1 MHHAKICDT
10 KPVPRALLSVYDK
23 TGIVDFAR
31 SLSDLGW
38 ELLSSGGTAKVIADA
53 GIPVID
59 VATVT
64 GYPAILGHRV
74 VTLHPSIHGALLADT
89 DNAEHVA
96 DMHTHNIEPIALA
109 AINLYPFSS
118 NPSIELIDV
127 GGPAMV
133 RAAAK
138 NYAHVA
144 VVTEPTQYD
153 AIIDAI
159 RTSGSVSPA
168 MRQQL
173 AAQAF
178 ATTAAYDAQVAQWFA
193 TEVIHDT
200 TSSELPQ
207 RITLNLV
214 REQTLR
220 YGENPHQRG
229 ARYTVEGTQDW
240 WSSTRQLGG
249 KEMSY
254 LNVLDSEAACR
265 LAWSFDE
272 PCAVVIKHA
281 NPCGLAVAAT
291 IEDAYREAHACDPLS
306 AFGGV
311 VALNR
316 QATVEMARDLSEVF
330 TEVLIAPSY
339 EEGAVEILSAK
350 KNLRILQ
357 STAPT
362 PQDRHVR
369 QISGGFLVQD
379 IDPVHIDTSAWQVVT
394 TVQPTAD
401 QVRDCV
407 AAWITCATVSSNAI
421 VLVNDG
427 SAVGI
432 GGGQQNRIDAARLAC
447 ERAGNRARGSVAAS
461 DAFFPFSDGPQM
473 LINAGVAVIVQPGGS
488 QRDDESIALANNSG
502 IAMIFTGT
510 RHFRH

>member
-1 MHHAKICDT
+1 M
-10 KPVPRALLSVYDK
+10 PRALLSVFDK
-23 TGIVDFAR
+23 TGVVDFAR
-31 SLSDLGW
+31 ELHNLGW
-38 ELLSSGGTAKVIADA
+38 DLLSSGGTAKVIADA

-138 NYAHVA
+138 NHAHVA
-144 VVTEPTQYD
+144 VVTEPSQYNS
-153 AIIDAI
+153 IIDVI
-159 RTSGSVSPA
+159 RTSGSVPPA

-193 TEVIHDT
+193 TATDT

-229 ARYTVEGTQDW
+229 ARYTVDGEQSW
-240 WSSTRQLGG
+240 WSTIRQLGG

-281 NPCGLAVAAT
+281 NPCGLAIATT
-291 IEDAYREAHACDPLS
+291 IEDAYRNAHACDPLS

-316 QATVEMARDLSEVF
+316 EATVEMAHDLSEVF

-339 EEGAVEILSAK
+339 EVGAIEILSAK
-350 KNLRILQ
+350 KNLRVLQ
-357 STAPT
+357 SPAPT
-362 PQDRHVR
+362 PQDRHLR

-379 IDPVHIDTSAWQVVT
+379 TDTVHVDTSAWQVVT
-394 TVQPTAD
+394 TAQPTD
-401 QVRDCV
+401 NQLRDCV
-407 AAWITCATVSSNAI
+407 TAWITCAAVSSNAI

-427 SAVGI
+427 SAMGI

-447 ERAGNRARGSVAAS
+447 ERAGNRALGSVAAS
-461 DAFFPFSDGPQM
+461 DAFFPFADGPQM
-473 LINAGVAVIVQPGGS
+473 LINAGVEVIVQPGGS

>member
-1 MHHAKICDT
+1 
-10 KPVPRALLSVYDK
+10 VPRALLSVYDK
-23 TGIVDFAR
+23 TGVVDFAR
-31 SLSDLGW
+31 ALHDLGW
-38 ELLSSGGTAKVIADA
+38 ELLSSGGTAKAIADA

-96 DMHTHNIEPIALA
+96 DMHTHNIEPITLA

-118 NPSIELIDV
+118 NPSIELIDI

-138 NYAHVA
+138 NHAHVA
-144 VVTEPTQYD
+144 VITEPTQYD
-153 AIIDAI
+153 SIIDAI
-159 RTSGSVSPA
+159 RTSGRVPPA
-168 MRQQL
+168 LRQQL

-193 TEVIHDT
+193 AAASAVAAANDT
-200 TSSELPQ
+200 ISPKLPQ
-207 RITLNLV
+207 RITLHLV
-214 REQTLR
+214 REQNLR

-229 ARYTVEGTQDW
+229 ARYTVDGEHGW
-240 WSSTRQLGG
+240 WSTIRQLGG

-254 LNVLDSEAACR
+254 LNVLDSEAACK

-281 NPCGLAVAAT
+281 NPCGLAIAHN
-291 IEDAYREAHACDPLS
+291 IENAYRNAHACDPLS

-311 VALNR
+311 VAINR
-316 QATVEMARDLSEVF
+316 EATVEMARDLSEVF

-339 EEGAVEILSAK
+339 EAGAIEILSAK

-357 STAPT
+357 SPAPI

-379 IDPVHIDTSAWQVVT
+379 TDPVHIDTTLWQVVT
-394 TVQPTAD
+394 TAQPTAS
-401 QVRDCV
+401 QMSDCV
-407 AAWITCATVSSNAI
+407 IAWITCASVSSNAI
-421 VLVNDG
+421 VLVHEG

-447 ERAGNRARGSVAAS
+447 ERAGSRAHGSVCAS
-461 DAFFPFSDGPQM
+461 DAFFPFRDGPEL
-473 LINAGVAVIVQPGGS
+473 LISAGVKVIVQPGGS
-488 QRDDESIALANNSG
+488 QRDDESIATANAHG
-502 IAMIFTGT
+502 IAMIFTGM

>member
-1 MHHAKICDT
+1 
-10 KPVPRALLSVYDK
+10 VYDK
-23 TGIVDFAR
+23 TGVVDFAR
-31 SLSDLGW
+31 ELHNLGW

-74 VTLHPSIHGALLADT
+74 VTLHPSIHGALLADI

-138 NYAHVA
+138 NHAHVA
-144 VVTEPTQYD
+144 VVTEPSQYNS
-153 AIIDAI
+153 IIDVI
-159 RTSGSVSPA
+159 RTSGSVPPA

-193 TEVIHDT
+193 TTIDT

-229 ARYTVEGTQDW
+229 ARYTVDGEQSW
-240 WSSTRQLGG
+240 WSTIRQLGG

-281 NPCGLAVAAT
+281 NPCGLAIATT
-291 IEDAYREAHACDPLS
+291 IEDAYRNAHACDPLS

-316 QATVEMARDLSEVF
+316 EATVEMARDLSEVF

-339 EEGAVEILSAK
+339 EVGAIEILSAK
-350 KNLRILQ
+350 KNLRVLQ
-357 STAPT
+357 SPAPT
-362 PQDRHVR
+362 PQDRHLR

-379 IDPVHIDTSAWQVVT
+379 TDPVHVDTSAWQVVT
-394 TVQPTAD
+394 TAQPTAD
-401 QVRDCV
+401 QLRDCV
-407 AAWITCATVSSNAI
+407 SAWITCAAVASNAI
-421 VLVNDG
+421 VLVNNG

-447 ERAGNRARGSVAAS
+447 ERAGHRAHGSVAAS

-488 QRDDESIALANNSG
+488 QRDDESIALANTSG
-502 IAMIFTGT
+502 TAMIFTGT

>member
-1 MHHAKICDT
+1 M
-10 KPVPRALLSVYDK
+10 PRALLSVFDK
-23 TGIVDFAR
+23 KGVVDFAR
-31 SLSDLGW
+31 ALHDLGW

-138 NYAHVA
+138 NHAHVA
-144 VVTEPTQYD
+144 VVTEPSQYD
-153 AIIDAI
+153 SIIDVI
-159 RTSGSVSPA
+159 RTSGSVPPA

-193 TEVIHDT
+193 AADNK
-200 TSSELPQ
+200 TSLELPQ

-229 ARYTVEGTQDW
+229 ARYAVDGEQSW
-240 WSSTRQLGG
+240 WSTIRQLGG

-281 NPCGLAVAAT
+281 NPCGLAIATT
-291 IEDAYREAHACDPLS
+291 IEDAYRNAHACDPLS

-311 VALNR
+311 VAINR
-316 QATVEMARDLSEVF
+316 EATVEMARDLSEVF

-339 EEGAVEILSAK
+339 EDGAIEILSAK
-350 KNLRILQ
+350 KNLRVLQ
-357 STAPT
+357 SPAPT
-362 PQDRHVR
+362 PQDRHLR

-379 IDPVHIDTSAWQVVT
+379 TDPRHVDTSAWQVVT
-394 TVQPTAD
+394 TAQPTAD
-401 QVRDCV
+401 QLRDCV
-407 AAWITCATVSSNAI
+407 TAWITCAAVSSNAI

-427 SAVGI
+427 AAVGI

-447 ERAGNRARGSVAAS
+447 ERAGNRALGSVAAS
-461 DAFFPFSDGPQM
+461 DAFFPFADGPQM

>member
-1 MHHAKICDT
+1 MF
-10 KPVPRALLSVYDK
+10 DK
-23 TGIVDFAR
+23 TGVVDFAR
-31 SLSDLGW
+31 ALHDLGW

-53 GIPVID
+53 GIPVVD

-118 NPSIELIDV
+118 DPSIELIDV

-159 RTSGSVSPA
+159 RTSGSVPPA
-168 MRQQL
+168 LRQKL

-193 TEVIHDT
+193 TAAATDNT

-229 ARYTVEGTQDW
+229 ARYSIEGTQDW
-240 WSSTRQLGG
+240 WSATRQLGG

-254 LNVLDSEAACR
+254 LNVLDSEAAWK

-281 NPCGLAVAAT
+281 NPCGLAIASN
-291 IEDAYREAHACDPLS
+291 IESAYRSAHACDPLS

-311 VALNR
+311 VAINR
-316 QATVEMARDLSEVF
+316 AATVEMAHDLSEVF

-339 EEGAVEILSAK
+339 EDGAIEILSAK

-357 STAPT
+357 SPAPT
-362 PQDRHVR
+362 TQDRHVR

-379 IDPVHIDTSAWQVVT
+379 TDPMDVDTSAWQVVT
-394 TVQPTAD
+394 TAQPTAD
-401 QVRDCV
+401 QLRDCIT
-407 AAWITCATVSSNAI
+407 AWITCAAVSSNAI

-447 ERAGNRARGSVAAS
+447 ERAGSRALGSVAAS
-461 DAFFPFSDGPQM
+461 DAFFPFADGPQM
-473 LINAGVAVIVQPGGS
+473 LINAGVAVILQPGGS
-488 QRDDESIALANNSG
+488 QRDDESIATANSHG

>member
-1 MHHAKICDT
+1 M
-10 KPVPRALLSVYDK
+10 PRALLSVFDK
-23 TGIVDFAR
+23 TGVVDFAR
-31 SLSDLGW
+31 ALHDLGW

-53 GIPVID
+53 GIPVVD

-89 DNAEHVA
+89 NNAEHVA

-153 AIIDAI
+153 AIIEAI
-159 RTSGSVSPA
+159 RTSGSVPPA
-168 MRQQL
+168 LRQQL

-193 TEVIHDT
+193 TATNT

-229 ARYTVEGTQDW
+229 ARYTVDGEHSW
-240 WSSTRQLGG
+240 WSTTKQLGG

-254 LNVLDSEAACR
+254 LNVLDSEAACK

-281 NPCGLAVAAT
+281 NPCGLAVATT
-291 IEDAYREAHACDPLS
+291 IEAAYRNAHACDPLS

-311 VALNR
+311 VAINR
-316 QATVEMARDLSEVF
+316 EATVEMAHDLKEVF

-339 EEGAVEILSAK
+339 EAGAIEILSAK

-357 STAPT
+357 VDMSSQST
-362 PQDRHVR
+362 RHLR

-379 IDPVHIDTSAWQVVT
+379 TDPVHIDTSAWQVVT
-394 TVQPTAD
+394 TAQPTAS
-401 QVRDCV
+401 QLRDSV
-407 AAWITCATVSSNAI
+407 TAWITCAAVSSNAI

-427 SAVGI
+427 SAVGV

-447 ERAGNRARGSVAAS
+447 ERAGNRALGSVAAS
-461 DAFFPFSDGPQM
+461 DAFFPFADGPQM
-473 LINAGVAVIVQPGGS
+473 LINAGVEVIVQPGGS

>member
-1 MHHAKICDT
+1 M
-10 KPVPRALLSVYDK
+10 PRALLSVFDK
-23 TGIVDFAR
+23 TGVVDFAR
-31 SLSDLGW
+31 ALHDLGW

-96 DMHTHNIEPIALA
+96 DMQTHNIEPIALA

-153 AIIDAI
+153 SIIDVI
-159 RTSGSVSPA
+159 RTSGSVPPA

-193 TEVIHDT
+193 TDTDT

-207 RITLNLV
+207 RITLSLV

-229 ARYTVEGTQDW
+229 ARYTVDGEHGW
-240 WSSTRQLGG
+240 WSTIRQLGG

-254 LNVLDSEAACR
+254 LNVLDSEAACK

-281 NPCGLAVAAT
+281 NPCGLAIATT
-291 IEDAYREAHACDPLS
+291 IESAYRNAHACDPLS

-311 VALNR
+311 VAINR
-316 QATVEMARDLSEVF
+316 EATVEMAHDLKEVF

-339 EEGAVEILSAK
+339 ENGAIEILSAK

-357 STAPT
+357 SPAPT
-362 PQDRHVR
+362 PQDRHLR

-379 IDPVHIDTSAWQVVT
+379 IDPVHVDTSAWQVVT
-394 TVQPTAD
+394 TAQPTAD
-401 QVRDCV
+401 QVRDC
-407 AAWITCATVSSNAI
+407 ATAWITCAAVSSNAI

-447 ERAGNRARGSVAAS
+447 ERAGNRAHGSVAAS

>member
-1 MHHAKICDT
+1 M
-10 KPVPRALLSVYDK
+10 PRALLSVFDK
-23 TGIVDFAR
+23 TGVVDFAR
-31 SLSDLGW
+31 ELHNLGW
-38 ELLSSGGTAKVIADA
+38 DLLSSGGTAKVIADA
-53 GIPVID
+53 GIPVMD

-138 NYAHVA
+138 NHAHVA
-144 VVTEPTQYD
+144 VVTEPSQYNS
-153 AIIDAI
+153 IIDVI
-159 RTSGSVSPA
+159 RTSGSVPPA

-193 TEVIHDT
+193 TATDT

-229 ARYTVEGTQDW
+229 ARYTVDGEQSW
-240 WSSTRQLGG
+240 WSTIRQLGG

-281 NPCGLAVAAT
+281 NPCGLAIATT
-291 IEDAYREAHACDPLS
+291 IEDAYRNAHACDPLS

-316 QATVEMARDLSEVF
+316 EATVEMANDLKEVF

-339 EEGAVEILSAK
+339 EAGAIEILSAK

-357 STAPT
+357 SPAPT

-379 IDPVHIDTSAWQVVT
+379 TDSVHVDTSGWQVVT
-394 TVQPTAD
+394 TAQPTAD
-401 QVRDCV
+401 QLRDCIT
-407 AAWITCATVSSNAI
+407 AWITCAAVASNAI

-432 GGGQQNRIDAARLAC
+432 GGGQQNRIDAARHAC
-447 ERAGNRARGSVAAS
+447 ERAGNRALGSVAAS
-461 DAFFPFSDGPQM
+461 DAFFPFADGPQM

>member
-1 MHHAKICDT
+1 MF
-10 KPVPRALLSVYDK
+10 DK
-23 TGIVDFAR
+23 TGVVDFAR
-31 SLSDLGW
+31 ALHDLGW
-38 ELLSSGGTAKVIADA
+38 ELLSSGGTAAVIADV

-96 DMHTHNIEPIALA
+96 DMHTYNIEPIALA

-138 NYAHVA
+138 NHAHVA
-144 VVTEPTQYD
+144 VVTEPSQYD
-153 AIIDAI
+153 SIIDAI
-159 RTSGSVSPA
+159 RTSGSVPPA

-193 TEVIHDT
+193 STASTTAAVNNT
-200 TSSELPQ
+200 TSPELPEH
-207 RITLNLV
+207 ITLNLV
-214 REQTLR
+214 RKQTLR

-229 ARYTVEGTQDW
+229 ARYTVDGEQSW
-240 WSSTRQLGG
+240 WSATQQFGG

-254 LNVLDSEAACR
+254 LNVLDSEAAWK

-281 NPCGLAVAAT
+281 NPCGLAIGAT
-291 IEDAYREAHACDPLS
+291 IETAYRKAHACDPLS

-316 QATVEMARDLSEVF
+316 EATVEMANDLKEVF

-339 EEGAVEILSAK
+339 EAGAIEILSAK

-357 STAPT
+357 ANMPT
-362 PQDRHVR
+362 HPTQHLR
-369 QISGGFLVQD
+369 QISGGFLAQD
-379 IDPVHIDTSAWQVVT
+379 TDPVHVDTSAWQVVT
-394 TVQPTAD
+394 TAQPTTD
-401 QVRDCV
+401 QMRDCTT
-407 AAWITCATVSSNAI
+407 AWITCAAVSSNAI
-421 VLVNDG
+421 VLVADG

-447 ERAGNRARGSVAAS
+447 ERAGNRTLGSVAAS

-473 LINAGVAVIVQPGGS
+473 LINAGVSVIVQPGGS

>member
-1 MHHAKICDT
+1 
-10 KPVPRALLSVYDK
+10 VFDK
-23 TGIVDFAR
+23 TGVVDFAR
-31 SLSDLGW
+31 ALHDLGW

-89 DNAEHVA
+89 DNAEHVT

-153 AIIDAI
+153 SIIDAI
-159 RTSGSVSPA
+159 RTNGSVPPVL
-168 MRQQL
+168 RQQL

-193 TEVIHDT
+193 STTSAIDNT

-214 REQTLR
+214 RQQTLR

-229 ARYTVEGTQDW
+229 ARYTVDGEHGW
-240 WSSTRQLGG
+240 WSATHQFGG

-254 LNVLDSEAACR
+254 LNVLDSEAACK

-281 NPCGLAVAAT
+281 NPCGLAIATT
-291 IEDAYREAHACDPLS
+291 IESAYRNAHACDPLS

-311 VALNR
+311 VAINR
-316 QATVEMARDLSEVF
+316 EATVEMAHDLKEVF

-339 EEGAVEILSAK
+339 EAGAIEILSAK

-357 STAPT
+357 SPASTA
-362 PQDRHVR
+362 QDRHVR

-379 IDPVHIDTSAWQVVT
+379 TDRVQVDVSAWQVVT
-394 TVQPTAD
+394 TAQPTVS
-401 QVRDCV
+401 QMRDSV
-407 AAWITCATVSSNAI
+407 TAWITCAAVSSNAI

-447 ERAGNRARGSVAAS
+447 ERAGNRALGSIVAS
-461 DAFFPFSDGPQM
+461 DAFFPFRDGPEL

>member
-1 MHHAKICDT
+1 M
-10 KPVPRALLSVYDK
+10 PRALLSVFDK
-23 TGIVDFAR
+23 TGVVDFAR
-31 SLSDLGW
+31 ALHDLGW

-118 NPSIELIDV
+118 DPSIELIDV

-159 RTSGSVSPA
+159 RTSGSVPPA
-168 MRQQL
+168 LRQQL

-193 TEVIHDT
+193 TSTDT

-229 ARYTVEGTQDW
+229 ARYTVDGEHSW
-240 WSSTRQLGG
+240 WSTTKQLGG

-254 LNVLDSEAACR
+254 LNVLDSEAACK

-281 NPCGLAVAAT
+281 NPCGLAVATT
-291 IEDAYREAHACDPLS
+291 IEAAYRKAHACDPLS

-311 VALNR
+311 VAINR
-316 QATVEMARDLSEVF
+316 EATVEMAHDLKEVF

-339 EEGAVEILSAK
+339 EAGAIEILSAK

-357 STAPT
+357 VDMSSHST
-362 PQDRHVR
+362 RHLR

-379 IDPVHIDTSAWQVVT
+379 TDPVLVDTSAWQVVT
-394 TVQPTAD
+394 TVQPTAS
-401 QVRDCV
+401 QLRDCV
-407 AAWITCATVSSNAI
+407 TAWITCAAVSSNAI

-432 GGGQQNRIDAARLAC
+432 GGGQQNRIDAARLAS
-447 ERAGNRARGSVAAS
+447 ERAGNRALGSVAAS
-461 DAFFPFSDGPQM
+461 DAFFPFADGPQM
-473 LINAGVAVIVQPGGS
+473 LINAGVAAIVQPGGS

-502 IAMIFTGT
+502 IAMIFTGA

>member
-1 MHHAKICDT
+1 M
-10 KPVPRALLSVYDK
+10 YDK
-23 TGIVDFAR
+23 TGVVDFAR
-31 SLSDLGW
+31 ELHNLGW

-89 DNAEHVA
+89 NNAEHVA
-96 DMHTHNIEPIALA
+96 DMQTHNIEPIALA

-138 NYAHVA
+138 NHAHVA
-144 VVTEPTQYD
+144 VVTEPSQYNS
-153 AIIDAI
+153 IIDVI
-159 RTSGSVSPA
+159 RTSGSVPPA

-193 TEVIHDT
+193 TAIDT

-229 ARYTVEGTQDW
+229 ARYTVDGEQSW
-240 WSSTRQLGG
+240 WSTIRQLGG

-281 NPCGLAVAAT
+281 NPCGLAIATT
-291 IEDAYREAHACDPLS
+291 IEDAYRNAHACDPLS

-316 QATVEMARDLSEVF
+316 EATVEMARDLSEVF

-339 EEGAVEILSAK
+339 EVGAIEILSAK
-350 KNLRILQ
+350 KNLRVLQ
-357 STAPT
+357 SPAPT
-362 PQDRHVR
+362 PQDRHLR

-379 IDPVHIDTSAWQVVT
+379 TDPVHVDTSAWQVVT

-401 QVRDCV
+401 QMRDC
-407 AAWITCATVSSNAI
+407 ATAWITCAAVSSNAI

-461 DAFFPFSDGPQM
+461 DAFFPFVDGPQM

>member
-1 MHHAKICDT
+1 M
-10 KPVPRALLSVYDK
+10 PRALLSVFDK
-23 TGIVDFAR
+23 TGVVDFAR
-31 SLSDLGW
+31 ELHNLGW
-38 ELLSSGGTAKVIADA
+38 DLLSSGGTAKVIADA
-53 GIPVID
+53 GIPVMDI
-59 VATVT
+59 ATVT

-138 NYAHVA
+138 NHAHVA

-153 AIIDAI
+153 TIIDAI
-159 RTSGSVSPA
+159 RTSGSVPPA
-168 MRQQL
+168 LRQQL

-193 TEVIHDT
+193 TATDT

-229 ARYTVEGTQDW
+229 ARYTVDGEQSW
-240 WSSTRQLGG
+240 WSTIRQLGG

-254 LNVLDSEAACR
+254 LNVLDSEAACK

-281 NPCGLAVAAT
+281 NPCGLAVATT
-291 IEDAYREAHACDPLS
+291 IEAAYRNAHACDPLS

-316 QATVEMARDLSEVF
+316 EATLEMAHDLKEVF

-339 EEGAVEILSAK
+339 EAGAIAILSAK
-350 KNLRILQ
+350 KNLRVLQ
-357 STAPT
+357 SPAPT
-362 PQDRHVR
+362 PQDRHLR

-379 IDPVHIDTSAWQVVT
+379 TDPVHVDTSAWQVVT
-394 TVQPTAD
+394 TAQPTAD
-401 QVRDCV
+401 QVRDC
-407 AAWITCATVSSNAI
+407 ATAWITCAAVASNAS

-447 ERAGNRARGSVAAS
+447 ERAGNRALGSVAAS

-488 QRDDESIALANNSG
+488 QRDDESIAAANNSG

>member
-1 MHHAKICDT
+1 M
-10 KPVPRALLSVYDK
+10 PRALLSVFDK
-23 TGIVDFAR
+23 TGVVDFAR
-31 SLSDLGW
+31 ALHDLGW

-53 GIPVID
+53 GIPVVD

-118 NPSIELIDV
+118 DPSIELIDV

-153 AIIDAI
+153 AIIHAI
-159 RTSGSVSPA
+159 RTSGSVPPA
-168 MRQQL
+168 LRQQL

-178 ATTAAYDAQVAQWFA
+178 ATTAAYDAQVAQWFTTA
-193 TEVIHDT
+193 TDT
-200 TSSELPQ
+200 TPSELPQ

-229 ARYTVEGTQDW
+229 ARYTVDGEHSW
-240 WSSTRQLGG
+240 WSTTKQLGG

-254 LNVLDSEAACR
+254 LNVLDSEAACK

-272 PCAVVIKHA
+272 PCALVIKHA
-281 NPCGLAVAAT
+281 NPCGLAVATT
-291 IEDAYREAHACDPLS
+291 IEAAYRNAHACDPLS

-311 VALNR
+311 VAINR
-316 QATVEMARDLSEVF
+316 EATVEMAHDLKEVF

-339 EEGAVEILSAK
+339 EAGAIEILSAK

-357 STAPT
+357 VDMSSQST
-362 PQDRHVR
+362 RHLR

-379 IDPVHIDTSAWQVVT
+379 TDPVHIDTSAWQVVT
-394 TVQPTAD
+394 TAQPTAS
-401 QVRDCV
+401 QLRDSV
-407 AAWITCATVSSNAI
+407 TAWITCAAVSSNAI

-427 SAVGI
+427 SAVGV

-447 ERAGNRARGSVAAS
+447 ERAGNRALGSVAAS
-461 DAFFPFSDGPQM
+461 DAFFPFADGPQM

>member
-1 MHHAKICDT
+1 
-10 KPVPRALLSVYDK
+10 VFDK
-23 TGIVDFAR
+23 TGVVDFAR
-31 SLSDLGW
+31 ALHDLGW

-144 VVTEPTQYD
+144 VVTEPVQYD
-153 AIIDAI
+153 SIIDAI

-168 MRQQL
+168 LRQQL

-193 TEVIHDT
+193 ATA
-200 TSSELPQ
+200 SSTAITNDANSPELPQ

-229 ARYTVEGTQDW
+229 ARYTVDGEQGW
-240 WSSTRQLGG
+240 WSASQQFGG
-249 KEMSY
+249 KDMSY
-254 LNVLDSEAACR
+254 LNVLDSEAACK
-265 LAWSFDE
+265 LAWSFDQ

-281 NPCGLAVAAT
+281 NPCGLAIASN
-291 IEDAYREAHACDPLS
+291 IESAYRNAHACDPLS

-311 VALNR
+311 VAINR
-316 QATVEMARDLSEVF
+316 EATVEMAHDLKEVF

-339 EEGAVEILSAK
+339 EAGAIEILSAK

-357 STAPT
+357 SSAPT

-379 IDPVHIDTSAWQVVT
+379 IDLKHVDTSAWQVVT
-394 TVQPTAD
+394 TAQPTAD
-401 QVRDCV
+401 QLRDCIT
-407 AAWITCATVSSNAI
+407 AWITCAAVASNAI

-427 SAVGI
+427 SAMGI

-447 ERAGNRARGSVAAS
+447 ERAGNRALGSVAAS
-461 DAFFPFSDGPQM
+461 DAFFPFADGPQM

>member
-1 MHHAKICDT
+1 M
-10 KPVPRALLSVYDK
+10 PRALLSVYDK
-23 TGIVDFAR
+23 TGVVDFAR
-31 SLSDLGW
+31 ELHNLGW

-89 DNAEHVA
+89 NNAEHVA
-96 DMHTHNIEPIALA
+96 DIQTHNIEPIALA

-138 NYAHVA
+138 NHAHVS
-144 VVTEPTQYD
+144 VVTEPSQYNS
-153 AIIDAI
+153 IIDVI
-159 RTSGSVSPA
+159 RTSGSVPPA

-193 TEVIHDT
+193 TAIDT

-229 ARYTVEGTQDW
+229 ARYTVDGEQGW
-240 WSSTRQLGG
+240 WSTIRQLGG

-281 NPCGLAVAAT
+281 NPCGLAVATT
-291 IEDAYREAHACDPLS
+291 IEDAYRNAHACDPLS

-316 QATVEMARDLSEVF
+316 EATVEMARDLSEVF

-339 EEGAVEILSAK
+339 EVGAIEILSAK
-350 KNLRILQ
+350 KNLRVLQ
-357 STAPT
+357 SPAPT
-362 PQDRHVR
+362 PQDRHLR

-379 IDPVHIDTSAWQVVT
+379 TDPVHVDTSAWQVVT
-394 TVQPTAD
+394 TAQPTAD
-401 QVRDCV
+401 QLRDCV
-407 AAWITCATVSSNAI
+407 SAWITCAAVASNAI
-421 VLVNDG
+421 VLVNNG

-447 ERAGNRARGSVAAS
+447 ERAGNRALGSVAAS

-488 QRDDESIALANNSG
+488 QRDDESIALANTSG
-502 IAMIFTGT
+502 TAMIFTGT

>member
-1 MHHAKICDT
+1 M
-10 KPVPRALLSVYDK
+10 PRALLSVFDK
-23 TGIVDFAR
+23 TGVVDFAR
-31 SLSDLGW
+31 ALHDLGW

-59 VATVT
+59 VAEVT

-96 DMHTHNIEPIALA
+96 DMHTHNIEPITLA

-153 AIIDAI
+153 SIIDVI
-159 RTSGSVSPA
+159 RTSGSVPPA

-193 TEVIHDT
+193 TDTDT

-207 RITLNLV
+207 RITLSLV

-229 ARYTVEGTQDW
+229 ARYTVDGEHGW
-240 WSSTRQLGG
+240 WSTIRQLGG

-311 VALNR
+311 VAINR
-316 QATVEMARDLSEVF
+316 EATVEMARDLSEVF

-339 EEGAVEILSAK
+339 QAGAIEILSAK

-357 STAPT
+357 ASMPT
-362 PQDRHVR
+362 QPTQHLR

-379 IDPVHIDTSAWQVVT
+379 TDPVHIDTSAWQVVT
-394 TVQPTAD
+394 TAQPTD
-401 QVRDCV
+401 NQLRDCV
-407 AAWITCATVSSNAI
+407 TAWITCAAVSSNAI

-447 ERAGNRARGSVAAS
+447 ERAGNRALGSVAAS
-461 DAFFPFSDGPQM
+461 DAFFPFADGPQM

-502 IAMIFTGT
+502 IAMIFTGA

>member
-1 MHHAKICDT
+1 M
-10 KPVPRALLSVYDK
+10 PRALISVYDK
-23 TGIVDFAR
+23 TGVIDFAR

-53 GIPVID
+53 GIPVTD
-59 VATVT
+59 VAQIT

-74 VTLHPSIHGALLADT
+74 VTLHPAIHGALLADI
-89 DNAEHVA
+89 DNAKHVA
-96 DMHTHNIEPIALA
+96 EMQAHNIEPIALA

-153 AIIDAI
+153 LIIDAI
-159 RTSGSVSPA
+159 RINGSVPLVV
-168 MRQQL
+168 RQQL

-178 ATTAAYDAQVAQWFA
+178 TTTAAYDAQVAQWFA
-193 TEVIHDT
+193 STASATDNA
-200 TSSELPQ
+200 SSPELPQ

-229 ARYTVEGTQDW
+229 ARYSIEGTQDW
-240 WSSTRQLGG
+240 WSATRQLGG

-254 LNVLDSEAACR
+254 LNVLDSEAAWK

-281 NPCGLAVAAT
+281 NPCGLAIASN
-291 IEDAYREAHACDPLS
+291 IESAYRSAHACDPLS

-311 VALNR
+311 VAINR
-316 QATVEMARDLSEVF
+316 AATVEMARDLSEVF

-339 EEGAVEILSAK
+339 EDGAIEILSAK

-357 STAPT
+357 SPAPT
-362 PQDRHVR
+362 TQDRHVR

-379 IDPVHIDTSAWQVVT
+379 TDPMDVDTSAWQVVT
-394 TVQPTAD
+394 TAQPTAD
-401 QVRDCV
+401 QLRDCIT
-407 AAWITCATVSSNAI
+407 AWITCAAVSSNAI

-447 ERAGNRARGSVAAS
+447 ERAGSRALGSVAAS
-461 DAFFPFSDGPQM
+461 DAFFPFADGPQM
-473 LINAGVAVIVQPGGS
+473 LINAGVAVILQPGGS
-488 QRDDESIALANNSG
+488 QRDDESIATANSHG

>member
-1 MHHAKICDT
+1 MRQAKICDT
-10 KPVPRALLSVYDK
+10 KPVPRALLSVFDK
-23 TGIVDFAR
+23 TGVVDFAR
-31 SLSDLGW
+31 ELHNLGW
-38 ELLSSGGTAKVIADA
+38 DLLSSGGTAKVIADA

-138 NYAHVA
+138 NHAHVA
-144 VVTEPTQYD
+144 VVTEPSQYD
-153 AIIDAI
+153 SIIDAI
-159 RTSGSVSPA
+159 RTNGSVPPA
-168 MRQQL
+168 LRQQL

-193 TEVIHDT
+193 TATDT

-229 ARYTVEGTQDW
+229 ARYTVDGEQSW
-240 WSSTRQLGG
+240 WSTIRQLGG

-281 NPCGLAVAAT
+281 NPCGLAIATT
-291 IEDAYREAHACDPLS
+291 IEDAYRNAHACDPLS

-316 QATVEMARDLSEVF
+316 EATVEMARDLSEVF

-339 EEGAVEILSAK
+339 EVGAIEILSAK
-350 KNLRILQ
+350 KNLRVLQ
-357 STAPT
+357 SPVPT
-362 PQDRHVR
+362 PQDRHLR

-379 IDPVHIDTSAWQVVT
+379 TDLRHVDTSAWQVVT
-394 TVQPTAD
+394 TAQPTAD
-401 QVRDCV
+401 QLRDCV
-407 AAWITCATVSSNAI
+407 MAWITCAAVASNAI

-461 DAFFPFSDGPQM
+461 DAFFPFADGPQM
-473 LINAGVAVIVQPGGS
+473 LINAGVEVIVQPGGS

>member
-1 MHHAKICDT
+1 M
-10 KPVPRALLSVYDK
+10 PRALLSVYDK
-23 TGIVDFAR
+23 TGVVDLAR
-31 SLSDLGW
+31 ALHDLGW
-38 ELLSSGGTAKVIADA
+38 ELLSSGGTAKVLADVN
-53 GIPVID
+53 IPVID
-59 VATVT
+59 VAEIT
-64 GYPAILGHRV
+64 GYRAILGHRV
-74 VTLHPSIHGALLADT
+74 VTLHPSIHGALLADI

-96 DMHTHNIEPIALA
+96 DMRAHNIEPIALA
-109 AINLYPFSS
+109 VINLYPFSS

-138 NYAHVA
+138 NHAHVA
-144 VVTEPTQYD
+144 VVTEPAQYPQ
-153 AIIDAI
+153 IIDAL
-159 RTSGSVSPA
+159 RTHGKVDA
-168 MRQQL
+168 ALRQQL

-193 TEVIHDT
+193 MAASASDT
-200 TSSELPQ
+200 TSPDLPLQ
-207 RITLNLV
+207 ITLSLT

-229 ARYTVEGTQDW
+229 ARYTVDGELGWWPATQ
-240 WSSTRQLGG
+240 QFGG

-254 LNVLDSEAACR
+254 LNVLDSEAAWN
-265 LAWSFDE
+265 LAHSFEE

-281 NPCGLAVAAT
+281 NPCGLAVATT
-291 IEDAYREAHACDPLS
+291 IETAYRNAHACDPLS

-311 VALNR
+311 VAINR
-316 QATVEMARDLSEVF
+316 EATVEMARDLSEVF

-339 EEGAVEILSAK
+339 QAGAIDILLAK

-357 STAPT
+357 SPAPT
-362 PQDRHVR
+362 PHNRHVR

-379 IDPVHIDTSAWQVVT
+379 TDPVHVDTSAWQVVT
-394 TVQPTAD
+394 TAQPTAK
-401 QVRDCV
+401 QMQDCIT
-407 AAWITCATVSSNAI
+407 AWITCAAVSSNAI
-421 VLVNDG
+421 VLVNNG

-447 ERAGNRARGSVAAS
+447 ERAGNAAQGSVASS
-461 DAFFPFSDGPQM
+461 DAFFPFRDGPEL
-473 LINAGVAVIVQPGGS
+473 LIAAGVRVIIQPGGS
-488 QRDDESIALANNSG
+488 QRDDESIAAANNHG

>member
-1 MHHAKICDT
+1 M
-10 KPVPRALLSVYDK
+10 PRALLSVFDK
-23 TGIVDFAR
+23 TGVVDFAR
-31 SLSDLGW
+31 ALHDLGW

-96 DMHTHNIEPIALA
+96 DMHTYNIEPIALA

-138 NYAHVA
+138 NHAHVA
-144 VVTEPTQYD
+144 VVTEPSQYNS
-153 AIIDAI
+153 IIDVI
-159 RTSGSVSPA
+159 RTSGSVPPA

-193 TEVIHDT
+193 TATDT

-229 ARYTVEGTQDW
+229 ARYTVDGEQSW
-240 WSSTRQLGG
+240 WSTIRQLGG

-281 NPCGLAVAAT
+281 NPCGLAVATT
-291 IEDAYREAHACDPLS
+291 IEAAYRNAHACDPLS

-311 VALNR
+311 VAINR
-316 QATVEMARDLSEVF
+316 EATVEMAHDLKEVF

-339 EEGAVEILSAK
+339 EAGAIEILSAK

-357 STAPT
+357 VDMSSQST
-362 PQDRHVR
+362 RHLR

-379 IDPVHIDTSAWQVVT
+379 TDPVHIDTSAWQVVT
-394 TVQPTAD
+394 TAQPTAS
-401 QVRDCV
+401 QLRDCV
-407 AAWITCATVSSNAI
+407 TAWITCAAVSSNAI

-447 ERAGNRARGSVAAS
+447 ERAVNRAHGSVAAS

-488 QRDDESIALANNSG
+488 QRDDESIAAANNSG
-502 IAMIFTGT
+502 TAMIFTGT

>member
-1 MHHAKICDT
+1 
-10 KPVPRALLSVYDK
+10 VYDK
-23 TGIVDFAR
+23 TGVVDFAR
-31 SLSDLGW
+31 ELHNLGW
-38 ELLSSGGTAKVIADA
+38 DLLSSGGTAKVIADA
-53 GIPVID
+53 GIPVMD

-138 NYAHVA
+138 NHAHVA
-144 VVTEPTQYD
+144 VVTEPSQYD
-153 AIIDAI
+153 SIIDAI
-159 RTSGSVSPA
+159 RTSGSVPPA

-229 ARYTVEGTQDW
+229 ARYTVNGEQSW
-240 WSSTRQLGG
+240 WSTIRQLGG

-281 NPCGLAVAAT
+281 NPCGLAIATT
-291 IEDAYREAHACDPLS
+291 IEDAYRNAHACDPLS

-316 QATVEMARDLSEVF
+316 EATVEMARDLSEVF

-339 EEGAVEILSAK
+339 EVGAIEILSAK
-350 KNLRILQ
+350 KNLRVLQ
-357 STAPT
+357 SPAPT
-362 PQDRHVR
+362 PQDRHLR

-379 IDPVHIDTSAWQVVT
+379 TDPKHVDTSAWQVVT
-394 TVQPTAD
+394 TAQPTAD
-401 QVRDCV
+401 QLRDCV
-407 AAWITCATVSSNAI
+407 TAWITCAAVSSNAI

-427 SAVGI
+427 AAVGI

-461 DAFFPFSDGPQM
+461 DAFFPFADGPQL
-473 LINAGVAVIVQPGGS
+473 LINAGIAVIVQPGGS

>member
-1 MHHAKICDT
+1 M
-10 KPVPRALLSVYDK
+10 PRALLSVFDK
-23 TGIVDFAR
+23 TGVVDFAR
-31 SLSDLGW
+31 ALHNLGW

-96 DMHTHNIEPIALA
+96 DMHTHNIQPIALA

-379 IDPVHIDTSAWQVVT
+379 IDPVHIDASAWQVVT

>member
-1 MHHAKICDT
+1 M
-10 KPVPRALLSVYDK
+10 PRALLSVFDK
-23 TGIVDFAR
+23 TGVVDFAR
-31 SLSDLGW
+31 ALHDLGW
-38 ELLSSGGTAKVIADA
+38 ELLSSGGTATVIADA

-138 NYAHVA
+138 NHAHVA
-144 VVTEPTQYD
+144 VVTEPSQYD
-153 AIIDAI
+153 SIIDAI
-159 RTSGSVSPA
+159 RTNGSVPPA

-173 AAQAF
+173 AARAF

-193 TEVIHDT
+193 TEVVDDT
-200 TSSELPQ
+200 TSLELPE

-214 REQTLR
+214 RKQTLR

-229 ARYTVEGTQDW
+229 ARYTVDGEQSW
-240 WSSTRQLGG
+240 WSTVRRLGG

-281 NPCGLAVAAT
+281 NPCGLAIATT
-291 IEDAYREAHACDPLS
+291 IETAYRNAHACDPLS

-316 QATVEMARDLSEVF
+316 EATVEMANDLKEVF

-339 EEGAVEILSAK
+339 EAGAIEILSAK

-357 STAPT
+357 ANMPIQPT
-362 PQDRHVR
+362 QHLR

-379 IDPVHIDTSAWQVVT
+379 TDPVHVDTSAWQVVT
-394 TVQPTAD
+394 TAQPTTD
-401 QVRDCV
+401 QMRDC
-407 AAWITCATVSSNAI
+407 ATAWITCAAVSSNAI

-447 ERAGNRARGSVAAS
+447 ERAGNRALGSVAAS

-473 LINAGVAVIVQPGGS
+473 LINAGVSVIVQPGGS

>member
-1 MHHAKICDT
+1 M
-10 KPVPRALLSVYDK
+10 PRALLSVFDK
-23 TGIVDFAR
+23 TGVVDFAR
-31 SLSDLGW
+31 ALHDLGW

-53 GIPVID
+53 GIPVVD

-118 NPSIELIDV
+118 DPSIELIDV

-159 RTSGSVSPA
+159 RTSGSVPPA
-168 MRQQL
+168 LRQKL

-193 TEVIHDT
+193 TAAATDNT

-229 ARYTVEGTQDW
+229 ARYSIEGTQDW
-240 WSSTRQLGG
+240 WSATRQLGG

-254 LNVLDSEAACR
+254 LNVLDSEAAWK

-281 NPCGLAVAAT
+281 NPCGLAIASN
-291 IEDAYREAHACDPLS
+291 IESAYRSAHACDPLS

-311 VALNR
+311 VAINR
-316 QATVEMARDLSEVF
+316 AATVEMARDLSEVF

-339 EEGAVEILSAK
+339 EDGAIEILSAK
-350 KNLRILQ
+350 KNLRI
-357 STAPT
+357 
-362 PQDRHVR
+362 
-369 QISGGFLVQD
+369 
-379 IDPVHIDTSAWQVVT
+379 
-394 TVQPTAD
+394 
-401 QVRDCV
+401 
-407 AAWITCATVSSNAI
+407 TCAKSLADSSFKTPT
-421 VLVNDG
+421 
-427 SAVGI
+427 
-432 GGGQQNRIDAARLAC
+432 QW
-447 ERAGNRARGSVAAS
+447 
-461 DAFFPFSDGPQM
+461 M
-473 LINAGVAVIVQPGGS
+473 
-488 QRDDESIALANNSG
+488 SIQALG
-502 IAMIFTGT
+502 K
-510 RHFRH
+510 

>member
-1 MHHAKICDT
+1 
-10 KPVPRALLSVYDK
+10 
-23 TGIVDFAR
+23 
-31 SLSDLGW
+31 
-38 ELLSSGGTAKVIADA
+38 
-53 GIPVID
+53 
-59 VATVT
+59 
-64 GYPAILGHRV
+64 
-74 VTLHPSIHGALLADT
+74 
-89 DNAEHVA
+89 
-96 DMHTHNIEPIALA
+96 MHTHNIEPIALA

-118 NPSIELIDV
+118 DPSIELIDV

-159 RTSGSVSPA
+159 RTSGSVPPA
-168 MRQQL
+168 LRQKL

-193 TEVIHDT
+193 TAAATDNT

-229 ARYTVEGTQDW
+229 ARYSIEGTQDW
-240 WSSTRQLGG
+240 WSATRQLGG

-254 LNVLDSEAACR
+254 LNVLDSEAAWK

-281 NPCGLAVAAT
+281 NPCGLAIASN
-291 IEDAYREAHACDPLS
+291 IESAYRSAHACDPLS

-311 VALNR
+311 VAINR
-316 QATVEMARDLSEVF
+316 AATVEMAHDLSEVF

-339 EEGAVEILSAK
+339 EDGAIEILSAK

-357 STAPT
+357 SPAPT
-362 PQDRHVR
+362 TQDRHVR

-379 IDPVHIDTSAWQVVT
+379 TDPMDVDTSAWQVVT
-394 TVQPTAD
+394 TAQPTAD
-401 QVRDCV
+401 QLRDCIT
-407 AAWITCATVSSNAI
+407 AWITCAAVSSNAI

-447 ERAGNRARGSVAAS
+447 ERAGSRALGSVAAS
-461 DAFFPFSDGPQM
+461 DAFFPFADGPQM
-473 LINAGVAVIVQPGGS
+473 LINAGVAVILQPGGS
-488 QRDDESIALANNSG
+488 QRDDESIATANSHG